1 MLALVYDVE
10 ADREPLGRTMAVDVA
25 VGAVE
30 EHPAFGK
37 PAAPDEIQRHRFAEA
52 AVDALGVIVVI
63 VADIARSP
71 IAGGQEVGIMVVRQ
85 AVVEGRGAAG
95 GIRSEGGSGGKKGG

>member
-1 MLALVYDVE
+1 
-10 ADREPLGRTMAVDVA
+10 MAVDVA

-71 IAGGQEVGIMVVRQ
+71 IAGGQEVEIMVVRQ
-85 AVVEGRGAAG
+85 AVGEGRGAAG
-95 GIRSEGGSGGKKGG
+95 GIDGVGGGGPQVGAQDRKSTRLNYSH